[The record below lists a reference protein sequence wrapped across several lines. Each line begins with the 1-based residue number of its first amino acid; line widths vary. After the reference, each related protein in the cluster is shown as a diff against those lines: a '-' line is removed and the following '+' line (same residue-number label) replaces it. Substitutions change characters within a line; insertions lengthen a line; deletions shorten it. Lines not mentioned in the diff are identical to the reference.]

1 MGHIDSKMSVKVPVE
16 RAFDYLANPA
26 NRLQW
31 LESVLEV
38 KNITEGPI
46 GVGTSWTEVL
56 KIAGRTVEQVRT
68 VTEYE
73 RPRRYVYEFTTLGA
87 KSGKF
92 DITFEPEG
100 SGTRIAC
107 IVDYIL
113 PGSAFGKI
121 ADKLLFERSLKK
133 TFGHSL
139 IDFRTVLESGQAES
153 SE

>member
-1 MGHIDSKMSVKVPVE
+1 MGHIESKMSAKVPVE
-16 RAFDYLANPA
+16 RAFDYVADPA
-26 NRLQW
+26 KRLQW

-46 GVGTSWTEVL
+46 GVGTSWSEVL

-73 RPRRYVYEFTTLGA
+73 RPHRYVYEFTTLGA

-92 DITFEPEG
+92 DITFEPEA
-100 SGTRIAC
+100 SGTRVTF

-121 ADKLLFERSLKK
+121 ADKVLFERSLKK

-139 IDFRTVLESGQAES
+139 TDLRTALESGQAES
-153 SE
+153 PD

>member
-1 MGHIDSKMSVKVPVE
+1 MGHIDCKMSVKVPVE
-16 RAFDYLANPA
+16 TAFDYVANPA
-26 NRLQW
+26 IRPEW

-38 KNITEGPI
+38 KNITEGSI

-92 DITFEPEG
+92 NITFEPEE
-100 SGTRIAC
+100 SGTRIAF

-139 IDFRTVLESGQAES
+139 IDLRTVLENKQAKNKQ
-153 SE
+153 

>member
-1 MGHIDSKMSVKVPVE
+1 MSAKVPVE
-16 RAFDYLANPA
+16 SAFDYVANPA
-26 NRLQW
+26 KRLQW

-38 KNITEGPI
+38 KNITKGPV
-46 GVGTSWTEVL
+46 GVGTSCTETL

-73 RPRRYVYEFTTLGA
+73 RPHRYVYEFTTLGA

-92 DITFEPEG
+92 DITFEPEAD
-100 SGTRIAC
+100 GTRIAF
-107 IVDYIL
+107 IVDYTL

-139 IDFRTVLESGQAES
+139 TDLRTALESRQAES

>member
-1 MGHIDSKMSVKVPVE
+1 MGHIESKMSAKVPVE
-16 RAFDYLANPA
+16 TAFDYVANPA
-26 NRLQW
+26 IRPEW

-38 KNITEGPI
+38 KNITEGPV

-92 DITFEPEG
+92 DITFESEAG
-100 SGTRIAC
+100 GTKIAF
-107 IVDYIL
+107 IVDYTL

-121 ADKLLFERSLKK
+121 ADKVLFERSLKK
-133 TFGHSL
+133 SFGHSL
-139 IDFRTVLESGQAES
+139 IDLRTALESGQAES

>member
-1 MGHIDSKMSVKVPVE
+1 MGHIESKISAKVPVE
-16 RAFDYLANPA
+16 RAFDYIADPA

-38 KNITEGPI
+38 KNIAEGPI

-56 KIAGRTVEQVRT
+56 RIAGRTVEQVRT
-68 VTEYE
+68 VMEYE

-92 DITFEPEG
+92 DITFEPEAG
-100 SGTRIAC
+100 GTRIVI

-133 TFGHSL
+133 SFGHSL
-139 IDFRTVLESGQAES
+139 TDLRTALESGQAES
-153 SE
+153 PE